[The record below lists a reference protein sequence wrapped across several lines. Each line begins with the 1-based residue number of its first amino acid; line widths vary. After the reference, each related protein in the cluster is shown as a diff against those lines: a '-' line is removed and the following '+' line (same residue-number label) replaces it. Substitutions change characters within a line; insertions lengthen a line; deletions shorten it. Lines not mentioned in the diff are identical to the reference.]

1 MPYMSVLLENRE
13 AGEATTIIVRGF
25 SPNEL
30 RRRVECEC
38 RKSFGEACRITGETI
53 TPCSVSLGGR
63 VRLYEGRFDV
73 AA

>member
-1 MPYMSVLLENRE
+1 MSVIVQRE
-13 AGEATTIIVRGF
+13 AGRESATIVARGF
-25 SPNEL
+25 SPAEL

-63 VRLYEGRFDV
+63 VRLYEGRFHV

>member
-1 MPYMSVLLENRE
+1 MSMVQQQE
-13 AGEATTIIVRGF
+13 AGQDSTTIVVRGF
-25 SPNEL
+25 SPTEL

-63 VRLYEGRFDV
+63 VRLYEGRFHV